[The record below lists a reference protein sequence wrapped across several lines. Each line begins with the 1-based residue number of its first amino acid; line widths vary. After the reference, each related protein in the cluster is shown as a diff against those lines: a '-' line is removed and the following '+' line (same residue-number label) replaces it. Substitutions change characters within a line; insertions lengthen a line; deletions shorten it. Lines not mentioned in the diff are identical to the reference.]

1 VRHMTALGLFTVGYL
16 LTGSLD
22 AHVAA
27 APALTVFALGAY
39 KLAAVT

>member
-1 VRHMTALGLFTVGYL
+1 MRHLTALALFTVGYL

-22 AHVAA
+22 PHVAA

-39 KLAAVT
+39 RLASEA

>member
-1 VRHMTALGLFTVGYL
+1 MRHLTALLLFTVGYL

-27 APALTVFALGAY
+27 APALSVFALGAY
-39 KLAAVT
+39 KLAVDA